1 MSNIYHV
8 TTQLG
13 RMDSFFL
20 EADSFNEVAD
30 LITSISK
37 ADIINIK
44 KIIYSKKF
52 KIGTSEG
59 LENAPFFQDCIYKW
73 SFICF
78 SNNYTKQIDLYNLKP
93 TTTKSDIEKFLKTQL
108 IIDEP
113 IVGFYDDFREDFKY
127 TKIHDSNLYQV
138 VYKVNSRTYTENFYS
153 KNIPELI
160 KFFEKFVSGEL
171 IEVREYQLTGLSD
184 KVDDGNYHK
193 RLSLSISDGDI
204 QIKTFIPCISKAKD
218 FNLIKEQ
225 ILNTLKINNKK
236 IDINNINFFL
246 KS

>member
-1 MSNIYHV
+1 MSSIFHV

-20 EADSFNEVAD
+20 EADSFNEVAE
-30 LITSISK
+30 LITSISR

-52 KIGTSEG
+52 KIATTEG
-59 LENAPFFQDCIYKW
+59 MENSPTFQDSIYRW

-78 SNNYTKQIDLYNLKP
+78 SNSYTKQIDLYNLKP
-93 TTTKSDIEKFLKTQL
+93 STTKADIEKFLKTQL

-113 IVGFYDDFREDFKY
+113 IVGFYDDFREDFKD

-184 KVDDGNYHK
+184 KVDDGNYYK
-193 RLSLSISDGDI
+193 RLSLSISDGNL
-204 QIKTFIPCISKAKD
+204 QFKTFIPCISKAKD
-218 FNLIKEQ
+218 LNCKLPSLIDKDNL
-225 ILNTLKINNKK
+225 L
-236 IDINNINFFL
+236 
-246 KS
+246 